1 MMDAEL
7 VSRESLSLDTR
18 EHIYAIKSPL
28 CKTWV
33 LSLAKFLTSVS
44 SLLTYSK
51 YAPLVMQR

>member
-33 LSLAKFLTSVS
+33 LSLAKFLSTESGIRDRS
-44 SLLTYSK
+44 GYHRFW
-51 YAPLVMQR
+51 Q